1 MATMRNRNSLPAGLT
16 LIELLLV
23 VAILGV
29 VVAIA
34 LPAYTDYRDRMN
46 VSRAIAD
53 ITVLNTGARL
63 YMNEFKVPPPS
74 LAAIGAAGR
83 LDPWGNPY
91 EYLDLT
97 TGGGPGNSRKNKNL
111 TPINS
116 YFDLYSKGKDG
127 LSKLPLT
134 AKVSHDDV
142 ILANDGAFIG
152 LASNYD

>member
-1 MATMRNRNSLPAGLT
+1 MVTSRERNFRPAGFT

-29 VVAIA
+29 VAVIA
-34 LPAYTDYRDRMN
+34 LPAYSDYRDRVN
-46 VSRAIAD
+46 VSKAITD
-53 ITVLNTGARL
+53 IILLNTGAHL

-74 LAAIGAAGR
+74 LVAIGAAGR

-91 EYLDLT
+91 EYTDLT
-97 TGGGPGNSRKNKNL
+97 TAGGSGKSRKNKNL

-116 YFDLYSKGKDG
+116 YFDLYSKGKNG